1 MKKIICVVFLSLIY
15 LAFLFFKNNEEKKLL
30 ENRIVITKAGD
41 RLLKGYEEYTSVDI
55 NNNIF
60 ESSNE
65 YLKISEEKEFFIR
78 KEDKKFYFVE
88 YNKKDGAEKKT
99 AIGEYAKE
107 FKFNN
112 GYLYYVKMNSQEH
125 RDELHKLDVTE
136 NTDMELFDLEWIS
149 SYIVKEDSIIMAEM
163 NDYYKYNVKTKEVST
178 IYGDGNIFDYENGM
192 LFLYKEYSDKE
203 MCFYKL
209 DINSAEEKK
218 CDFKV
223 GFAGGRET
231 MTGKPI
237 KLEDNIYI
245 LKFVKYENIG
255 IRYENYS
262 IFGITIFRKP
272 VETFQHYT
280 EYFFKVIDLKN
291 KKILAERIKL
301 DK

>member
-1 MKKIICVVFLSLIY
+1 
-15 LAFLFFKNNEEKKLL
+15 
-30 ENRIVITKAGD
+30 
-41 RLLKGYEEYTSVDI
+41 
-55 NNNIF
+55 
-60 ESSNE
+60 
-65 YLKISEEKEFFIR
+65 
-78 KEDKKFYFVE
+78 
-88 YNKKDGAEKKT
+88 
-99 AIGEYAKE
+99 
-107 FKFNN
+107 
-112 GYLYYVKMNSQEH
+112 
-125 RDELHKLDVTE
+125 
-136 NTDMELFDLEWIS
+136 
-149 SYIVKEDSIIMAEM
+149 
-163 NDYYKYNVKTKEVST
+163 
-178 IYGDGNIFDYENGM
+178 
-192 LFLYKEYSDKE
+192 